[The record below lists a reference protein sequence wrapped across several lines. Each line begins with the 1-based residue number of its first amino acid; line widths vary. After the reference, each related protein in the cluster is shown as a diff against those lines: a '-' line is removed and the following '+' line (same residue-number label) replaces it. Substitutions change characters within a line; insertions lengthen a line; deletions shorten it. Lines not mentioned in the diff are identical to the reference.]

1 MGDSRRGA
9 SLFLEGI
16 SKSYGVGGVELD
28 VLKDV
33 HFSMVGGER
42 IAVTGASG
50 IGKSTLLHIVGALD
64 RPDAGR
70 LVCDGI
76 DVFAADDKHLADFRN
91 RTIGFVFQFHHLLP
105 EFTALENVMLP
116 LLIRG
121 EKGEGPGKAAEAI
134 LDRVGLSRRLYHRAG
149 ELSGGEQQRVAIARA
164 VVGRPAI
171 LLADEPT
178 GNLDGKN
185 SSQIHELL
193 DDLNRETGMTVVV
206 VTHNLELAGYMD
218 RQVTLEDGQ
227 LVERT

>member
-1 MGDSRRGA
+1 MGDAMRGA
-9 SLFLEGI
+9 QLSLEGI
-16 SKSYGVGGVELD
+16 SKSYCAGGVELD

-33 HFSMVGGER
+33 YFSMVGGER

-70 LVCDGI
+70 LVCDGV
-76 DVFAADDKHLADFRN
+76 DVFAADDKHLAAFRN

-116 LLIRG
+116 GFIRG
-121 EKGEGPGKAAEAI
+121 DKGESARKAAEAI
-134 LDRVGLSRRLYHRAG
+134 LDRVGLSKRLHHRPG

-193 DDLNRETGMTVVV
+193 DELNCETGMTVVV

-218 RQVTLEDGQ
+218 RQVTLEGGQ
-227 LVERT
+227 VVERT

>member
-1 MGDSRRGA
+1 MGDAKRGA
-9 SLFLEGI
+9 RLTLEGI
-16 SKSYGVGGVELD
+16 SKSYFAGGVAIDVLSKVDFSLVGGD
-28 VLKDV
+28 
-33 HFSMVGGER
+33 R

-64 RPDAGR
+64 RPDEGR
-70 LVCDGI
+70 LLCDGI
-76 DVFAADDKHLADFRN
+76 DVFAADDRHLAEFRN

-116 LLIRG
+116 RFIRG
-121 EKGEGPGKAAEAI
+121 DKGERVRKDAEAI
-134 LDRVGLSRRLYHRAG
+134 LDRVGLSRRLHHRAG

-193 DDLNRETGMTVVV
+193 DELNHETGMTVVV
-206 VTHNLELAGYMD
+206 VTHNLELAGFMD
-218 RQVTLEDGQ
+218 RQVTLAGGQ